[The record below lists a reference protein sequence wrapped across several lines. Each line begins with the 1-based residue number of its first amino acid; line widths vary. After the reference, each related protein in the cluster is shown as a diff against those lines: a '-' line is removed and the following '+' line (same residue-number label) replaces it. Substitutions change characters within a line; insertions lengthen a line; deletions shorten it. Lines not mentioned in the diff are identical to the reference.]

1 MNALSVLNRLA
12 EFRLEAS
19 FHDPTLP
26 LIHAVIQVMGGG
38 LLSLYYVEERILH
51 GDFGRKILKLAEN

>member
-1 MNALSVLNRLA
+1 MA

-26 LIHAVIQVMGGG
+26 LIHAVIKVMGGAIV
-38 LLSLYYVEERILH
+38 LVEERILH
-51 GDFGRKILKLAEN
+51 SNFGCKILKLAGNYLVKS